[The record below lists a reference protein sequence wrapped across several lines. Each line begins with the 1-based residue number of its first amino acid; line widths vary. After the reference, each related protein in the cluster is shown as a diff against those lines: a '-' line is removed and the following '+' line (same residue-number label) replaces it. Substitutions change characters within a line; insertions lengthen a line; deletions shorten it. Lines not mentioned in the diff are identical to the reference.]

1 MGRRIGIVAGSGR
14 FVAAAVS
21 DLRRSGFR
29 PIVLGIEG
37 ETRPGVK
44 RAAEVF
50 VLVKPGEIGKALTFF
65 KDNEVAE
72 IMLLGKVRPDVVF
85 RPDFM
90 DAKARKLLREIKER
104 SATSLLEAA
113 FGFLEA
119 SGLRVL
125 NPASLLESYF
135 CRPGVLTRKTPS
147 SNLLRDIDFGL
158 RMARQTADLEIG
170 QTLVVK
176 AGSIVAVEGI
186 EGTDMT
192 IRRGGLLAGP
202 GFVVVKAARTAQ
214 DLRIDVPAVGLDT
227 VKTLVRAGGAALGIE
242 AAKVA
247 FYQREAAVVLADAH
261 GAAIVTR
268 ALG

>member
-1 MGRRIGIVAGSGR
+1 MGRRIGIIAGSGR
-14 FVAAAVS
+14 FAAAAVS
-21 DLRRSGFR
+21 ELRRAGFR
-29 PIVLGIEG
+29 PAVLAIEG

-44 RAAEVF
+44 RAADVF
-50 VLVKPGEIGKALTFF
+50 AVVKPGELGKALAFF
-65 KDNEVAE
+65 KENEVAE

-85 RPDFM
+85 RPDLM
-90 DAKARKLLREIKER
+90 DAKARKLLRGVKER
-104 SATSLLEAA
+104 SARALLEAA

-119 SGLRVL
+119 SGLKVL
-125 NPASLLESYF
+125 NTASLLEPNF
-135 CRPGVLTRKTPS
+135 CRPGVLTRKIPS

-158 RMARQTADLEIG
+158 RMARRTADLEIG

-176 AGSIVAVEGI
+176 DGSVVAVEGI

-192 IRRGGLLAGP
+192 IRRGGRLAGP
-202 GFVVVKAARTAQ
+202 GFVVVKAARTNQ

-227 VKTLVRAGGAALGIE
+227 VKALVRAGGAALGLE

-247 FYQREAAVVLADAH
+247 FFQREAAVALADAH
-261 GAAIVTR
+261 GAAVVIR

>member
-1 MGRRIGIVAGSGR
+1 MGRRIGIIAGSGR

-21 DLRRSGFR
+21 DLRHAGLR
-29 PIVLGIEG
+29 PFVLGIEG

-44 RAAEVF
+44 RAADLFAV
-50 VLVKPGEIGKALTFF
+50 VKPGELGKALAFF

-72 IMLLGKVRPDVVF
+72 IMLLGKVRPGLVF
-85 RPDFM
+85 RPDLL
-90 DAKARKLLREIKER
+90 DAETRKLLKGVQER

-135 CRPGVLTRKTPS
+135 CRPGVLTRKIPS

-158 RMARQTADLEIG
+158 RLARQTADLEIG

-192 IRRGGLLAGP
+192 IRRGGRLAGP
-202 GFVVVKAARTAQ
+202 GFVVVKAARTTQ
-214 DLRIDVPAVGLDT
+214 DMRIDVPAVGLDT
-227 VKTLVRAGGAALGIE
+227 VKTLVRAGGAALGLE

-247 FYQREAAVVLADAH
+247 FFQREAAVALADAH
-261 GAAIVTR
+261 GAAIVIR

>member
-14 FVAAAVS
+14 FVAVAVS
-21 DLRRSGFR
+21 DLRRAGLRS
-29 PIVLGIEG
+29 IVLGIEG

-50 VLVKPGEIGKALTFF
+50 AMVKPGELGKALAFF
-65 KDNEVAE
+65 KDNEVTE
-72 IMLLGKVRPDVVF
+72 IMFLGKVRPGVVF
-85 RPDFM
+85 RPDLM
-90 DAKARKLLREIKER
+90 DAEARKLLRGVKER

-135 CRPGVLTRKTPS
+135 CRPGVLTRKIPS
-147 SNLLRDIDFGL
+147 ANLLRDIDFGL
-158 RMARQTADLEIG
+158 RMARRTADLEIG

-176 AGSIVAVEGI
+176 GGSIVAVEGI

-192 IRRGGLLAGP
+192 IRRGGRLAGP
-202 GFVVVKAARTAQ
+202 GFVVVKAARTSQ
-214 DLRIDVPAVGLDT
+214 DMRLDVPAVGLDT
-227 VKTLVRAGGAALGIE
+227 VKTLVRAGGAALGFE

-247 FYQREAAVVLADAH
+247 FFQREAAVALADAR
-261 GAAIVTR
+261 GAAIVAR